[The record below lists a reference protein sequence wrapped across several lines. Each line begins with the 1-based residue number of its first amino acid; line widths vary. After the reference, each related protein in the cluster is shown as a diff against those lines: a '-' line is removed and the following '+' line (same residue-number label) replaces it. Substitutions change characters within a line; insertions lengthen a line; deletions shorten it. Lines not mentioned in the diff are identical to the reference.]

1 MANKKIPMRMC
12 VGCAEM
18 KLKNELIRVIKTP
31 ENEIVLDATGRK
43 NGRGAYICPSAGC
56 LKKARKTKAIARSL
70 DTIIPDEVYEDIER
84 QMLAFETK

>member
-1 MANKKIPMRMC
+1 MRNC
-12 VGCAEM
+12 VGCMES
-18 KLKNELIRVIKTP
+18 KSKNELIRVIKTP
-31 ENEIVLDATGRK
+31 EGDVVVDITGRK